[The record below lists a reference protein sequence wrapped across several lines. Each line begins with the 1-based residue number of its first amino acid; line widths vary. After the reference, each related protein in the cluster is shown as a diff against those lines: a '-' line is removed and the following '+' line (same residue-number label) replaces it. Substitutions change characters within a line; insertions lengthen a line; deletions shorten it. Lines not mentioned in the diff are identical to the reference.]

1 MLLLKVDT
9 LVGLARLLHKLIFP
23 EKGTR
28 DLAGREALL
37 IAIGLRFTE
46 PWINLIWL
54 ILRCSS

>member
-9 LVGLARLLHKLIFP
+9 LVGLARLLRELIFP

-28 DLAGREALL
+28 DLTGREALL
-37 IAIGLRFTE
+37 IAIGLSFTE
-46 PWINLIWL
+46 SWLNLIWL